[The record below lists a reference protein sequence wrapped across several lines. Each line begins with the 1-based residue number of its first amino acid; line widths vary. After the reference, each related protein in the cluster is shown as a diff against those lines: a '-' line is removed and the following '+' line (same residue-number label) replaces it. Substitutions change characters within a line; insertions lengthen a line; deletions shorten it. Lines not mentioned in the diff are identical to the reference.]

1 VQIILI
7 IKILAAQKYMR
18 GAFSNLCVT
27 AGDQLGVVVS
37 ELETSKGGSDIID
50 QGWTIPPDMRSIWY
64 NTY

>member
-1 VQIILI
+1 
-7 IKILAAQKYMR
+7 MR